1 MNQKEHFTST
11 SLATS
16 FINAKGKI
24 PYNMTNDY
32 MFRAVLQSNN
42 KVLRGLICALLHLQ
56 ESDIR
61 SVEIINT
68 IILGQAIEDKEIRL
82 DINVVLNNNKLIN
95 LEMQVANE
103 LNWPNRSVLYLC
115 RSFDQLNHGQDYN
128 EIKPVIHIGFLN
140 YTLFEEYPEFYAT
153 YKLINV
159 NNNHIYSDNMT
170 LGVVDLSRMDLATE
184 EDKEYQIDKW
194 AALFKAKTWEEIK
207 MIAGNSEYLS
217 EATKSIFQ
225 MCSDAQ
231 IRKMCLEI
239 EEYHLDMRRF
249 KLIIAEQEEA
259 LAEQKE
265 ALAMKDGTIAEQ
277 KEALAMK
284 DGTIT
289 EQKEAL
295 AEKDNALAKQEDI
308 IRQLKAEV
316 ESLKNN

>member
-32 MFRAVLQSNN
+32 MFRAVLQSIN

-61 SVEIINT
+61 SVEITNT
-68 IILGQAIEDKEIRL
+68 IVLGQSIASKEIRL
-82 DINVVLNNNKLIN
+82 DVNVLLNDDRLIN

-115 RSFDQLNHGQDYN
+115 RSFDQLNHGQNYN
-128 EIKPVIHIGFLN
+128 EVKPVIHIGFLD
-140 YTLFEEYPEFYAT
+140 YTLFKEYPEFYAT

-159 NNNHIYSDNMT
+159 NNHHIYSDNIA
-170 LGVVDLSRMDLATE
+170 LSVVNLSKIDLATE
-184 EDKEYQIDKW
+184 EDRKYHIDKW

-231 IRKMCLEI
+231 VRKMCLEI
-239 EEYHLDMRRF
+239 EEYHLDMQCFQR
-249 KLIIAEQEEA
+249 IIAEQKEALLKKDEA
-259 LAEQKE
+259 LAEKDE
-265 ALAMKDGTIAEQ
+265 ALAMKDG
-277 KEALAMK
+277 
-284 DGTIT
+284 
-289 EQKEAL
+289 
-295 AEKDNALAKQEDI
+295 ALAKQEDI
-308 IRQLKAEV
+308 IRQLRAEN
-316 ESLKNN
+316 ELLRGQTK

>member
-1 MNQKEHFTST
+1 MNQKEHFTS
-11 SLATS
+11 SPLATS

-61 SVEIINT
+61 SEEITNT
-68 IILGQAIEDKEIRL
+68 IVLGQSIASKEIRL
-82 DINVVLNNNKLIN
+82 DVNVLLNDDRLIN

-115 RSFDQLNHGQDYN
+115 RSFDQLNHGQNYN
-128 EIKPVIHIGFLN
+128 EIKPVIHIGFLD

-153 YKLINV
+153 YKLINI
-159 NNNHIYSDNMT
+159 NNHHIYSDNMA
-170 LGVVDLSRMDLATE
+170 LSVVNLSKIDLASE
-184 EDKEYQIDKW
+184 EDRKYHIDKW

-239 EEYHLDMRRF
+239 EEYHLDMQCFQR
-249 KLIIAEQEEA
+249 IIAEQE
-259 LAEQKE
+259 E

-277 KEALAMK
+277 KEALAEK
-284 DGTIT
+284 D
-289 EQKEAL
+289 EAL
-295 AEKDNALAKQEDI
+295 AMKDDTLAKQEDI
-308 IRQLKAEV
+308 IRKLKAEV
-316 ESLKNN
+316 ESLRNNY

>member
-1 MNQKEHFTST
+1 MNQKEQFTS
-11 SLATS
+11 SPLATS
-16 FINAKGKI
+16 FTNAKGKI

-61 SVEIINT
+61 SVEIVNT
-68 IILGQAIEDKEIRL
+68 IVLGQSIASKEIRL
-82 DINVVLNNNKLIN
+82 DVNVLLNDDRLIN

-115 RSFDQLNHGQDYN
+115 RSFDQLNHGQNYN
-128 EIKPVIHIGFLN
+128 EVKPVIHIGFLD

-159 NNNHIYSDNMT
+159 NNHHIYSDNMA
-170 LGVVDLSRMDLATE
+170 LSVVNLSKIDLATE
-184 EDKEYQIDKW
+184 EDRKYHIDKW

-239 EEYHLDMRRF
+239 EEYHLDMQCFQR
-249 KLIIAEQEEA
+249 II
-259 LAEQKE
+259 AEQKE
-265 ALAMKDGTIAEQ
+265 ALAEKEEVLTIKDGTIAEQ
-277 KEALAMK
+277 KEAL
-284 DGTIT
+284 T
-289 EQKEAL
+289 
-295 AEKDNALAKQEDI
+295 KQEDI
-308 IRQLKAEV
+308 ISQLRAEI
-316 ESLKNN
+316 ELLKNQQPNKTPK

>member
-1 MNQKEHFTST
+1 MNQKEHFTSS

-61 SVEIINT
+61 SVEITNT

-128 EIKPVIHIGFLN
+128 EIKPVIHIGFLD

-159 NNNHIYSDNMT
+159 NNHHIYSDNMT
-170 LGVVDLSRMDLATE
+170 LGVVNLSRMDLATE
-184 EDKEYQIDKW
+184 VDKEYQIDRW

-239 EEYHLDMRRF
+239 EEYHLDMQCFQR
-249 KLIIAEQEEA
+249 IIAEQE
-259 LAEQKE
+259 E

-284 DGTIT
+284 DDT
-289 EQKEAL
+289 
-295 AEKDNALAKQEDI
+295 LAKQEDI
-308 IRQLKAEV
+308 IRKLKAEV
-316 ESLKNN
+316 ELLRNND

>member
-1 MNQKEHFTST
+1 MNQREHFTS
-11 SLATS
+11 SPLATS
-16 FINAKGKI
+16 FTNAKGKI

-61 SVEIINT
+61 SVEIANT
-68 IILGQAIEDKEIRL
+68 IVLGQSIASKEIRL
-82 DINVVLNNNKLIN
+82 DVNVLLNDDRLIN

-115 RSFDQLNHGQDYN
+115 RSFDQLNHGQNYN
-128 EIKPVIHIGFLN
+128 EVKPVIHIGFLD

-159 NNNHIYSDNMT
+159 NNHHIYSDNMA
-170 LGVVDLSRMDLATE
+170 LSVVNLSKIDLATE
-184 EDKEYQIDKW
+184 EDRKYHIDKW

-239 EEYHLDMRRF
+239 EEYHLDMQCFQR
-249 KLIIAEQEEA
+249 IIAEQE
-259 LAEQKE
+259 E

-284 DGTIT
+284 DDT
-289 EQKEAL
+289 
-295 AEKDNALAKQEDI
+295 LAKQEDI
-308 IRQLKAEV
+308 IRKLKAEV
-316 ESLKNN
+316 ELLRNND